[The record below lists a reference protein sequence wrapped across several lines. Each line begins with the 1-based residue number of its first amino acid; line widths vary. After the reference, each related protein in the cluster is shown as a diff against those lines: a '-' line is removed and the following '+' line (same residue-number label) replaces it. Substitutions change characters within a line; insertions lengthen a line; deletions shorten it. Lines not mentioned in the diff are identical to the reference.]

1 MVHGIAA
8 SITLAKVMEINFDSI
23 IENDKLLQAFGV
35 SSAGEIQ
42 ELIEHLHQLSGFPS
56 KLRDYKANEEI
67 IKTIAANAFTKGRMD
82 NNPVALTKEDVTQV
96 LLSIY

>member
-35 SSAGEIQ
+35 SNCQRNSRAYRA
-42 ELIEHLHQLSGFPS
+42 FPS
-56 KLRDYKANEEI
+56 
-67 IKTIAANAFTKGRMD
+67 TIGFLKQ
-82 NNPVALTKEDVTQV
+82 TQR
-96 LLSIY
+96 LQGQ